1 MGIIG
6 WMSDGRGMAALDN
19 RNGVPNLWTYP
30 SDGSQGKQLTHLPKS
45 EIHGFAWS
53 PDGKR
58 IALSR
63 GPIEQN
69 VVLIKTGP

>member
-1 MGIIG
+1 MIG
-6 WMSDGRGMAALDN
+6 WTPDGRGMTALDD
-19 RNGVPNLWTYP
+19 RSGTPNLWSLP
-30 SDGSQGKQLTHLPKS
+30 FDGNPARQLTHLAKS
-45 EIHGFAWS
+45 EIRGFAWS

>member
-1 MGIIG
+1 L
-6 WMSDGRGMAALDN
+6 AASEARTFPCN
-19 RNGVPNLWTYP
+19 ASP
-30 SDGSQGKQLTHLPKS
+30 GKQITHFHRL

-69 VVLIKTGP
+69 VVLIKSGS